1 MKKRKIVFLIE
12 DLKFGG
18 VEVSLINLLNSA
30 EFEKHG
36 YEAILIM
43 WGKEYDVLNKLSDD
57 SEVKILKVS
66 DRFPSAI
73 RNLVSKLM
81 GAKKAERIYN
91 MLVRVKVLMYV
102 KREHA
107 DVVIRYHHA
116 AMKSLFNCL
125 NDKSKKI
132 MWYHISQDG
141 YYLDKKV
148 YGLLRQNNH
157 GQ

>member
-66 DRFPSAI
+66 DRSPVQ
-73 RNLVSKLM
+73 LETL
-81 GAKKAERIYN
+81 
-91 MLVRVKVLMYV
+91 
-102 KREHA
+102 
-107 DVVIRYHHA
+107 
-116 AMKSLFNCL
+116 
-125 NDKSKKI
+125 
-132 MWYHISQDG
+132 
-141 YYLDKKV
+141 
-148 YGLLRQNNH
+148 
-157 GQ
+157 

>member
-57 SEVKILKVS
+57 SEVKV
-66 DRFPSAI
+66 PQC
-73 RNLVSKLM
+73 N
-81 GAKKAERIYN
+81 
-91 MLVRVKVLMYV
+91 
-102 KREHA
+102 
-107 DVVIRYHHA
+107 
-116 AMKSLFNCL
+116 
-125 NDKSKKI
+125 
-132 MWYHISQDG
+132 
-141 YYLDKKV
+141 
-148 YGLLRQNNH
+148 
-157 GQ
+157 